1 MSNRFFNRIKSDFH
15 FRIKVFLRFSFIFNV
30 GYAIFLLVV
39 GKLISSNWF
48 YVMALYNFLLFVARV
63 FVFLQTSDK
72 KTEKQKVKT
81 MRFCGYFL
89 FLINLAVSVMMFLL
103 VNNSQGTRYHEII
116 VITIATYTFSSL
128 SLAIINSVKHFK
140 QNNHVYLCAKVIS
153 LISASVSMVTLTSTM
168 LATWG
173 KDNMALRNVIL
184 PILCGVVAL
193 FIISCAI
200 FMIVKA
206 NLDLRTLDYEKERK

>member
-15 FRIKVFLRFSFIFNV
+15 FRIKVFLCFSFIFNV

-48 YVMALYNFLLFVARV
+48 YVMALYNFLLFIARV
-63 FVFLQTSDK
+63 FVFLRTSDK

-103 VNNSQGTRYHEII
+103 VNNNQGAKYHEII

-173 KDNMALRNVIL
+173 KDNVALRNVIL

-206 NLDLRTLDYEKERK
+206 NLDLRTVDYEKERK